1 MTLCF
6 VLCRF
11 DFDVLTFYFCILCIM
26 LHILNGVIHEVE
38 PRWRRNAE
46 GRREY
51 KHFNASVVVLVF
63 IHLKSMQ
70 LVTITVKKS
79 TGGCRFDY
87 ATYWLL
93 TVNVVT

>member
-38 PRWRRNAE
+38 PRWRSNEERKA
-46 GRREY
+46 R
-51 KHFNASVVVLVF
+51 V
-63 IHLKSMQ
+63 
-70 LVTITVKKS
+70 
-79 TGGCRFDY
+79 
-87 ATYWLL
+87 
-93 TVNVVT
+93 